1 MLSTNHVTK
10 KPVRQAMKATRSA
23 LNHALDVAEPRIEQA
38 ACDLEDLSRDAIKTL
53 RKRSLAQID
62 DLKDT
67 YGRMEK
73 RMRKQL
79 PRHRVARVAVVA
91 LVAAGVAAL
100 IAALFRSA

>member
-10 KPVRQAMKATRSA
+10 KPVRQAMKITRSA

-38 ACDLEDLSRDAIKTL
+38 AIDLEDLSRDAIKTL
-53 RKRSLAQID
+53 RKRSRAQIE
-62 DLKDT
+62 DLRDG
-67 YGRMEK
+67 YDRIEK
-73 RMRKQL
+73 RIRRRI